1 MSRTK
6 FNSEAHIASLNAL
19 RAKLANTVFTSSTLR
34 IEFKECGIPSNLAFW
49 YFFQNSDIITKISED
64 RFCFSNPNKPIHFQ
78 KLEEVY
84 KRYAE
89 KQNQYQNKY
98 RNKKKQSNIF
108 KSAEIQAAIKLLND
122 NGMIVIA
129 QNSIL

>member
-19 RAKLANTVFTSSTLR
+19 RAKLANNVFSVSTIR
-34 IEFKECGIPSNLAFW
+34 IELRECGIPSNLSFCS
-49 YFFQNSDIITKISED
+49 FFLNSDIITKIDED

-78 KLEEVY
+78 KLEEIY
-84 KRYAE
+84 KKYLE

-98 RNKKKQSNIF
+98 LNKKKQSDII
-108 KSAEIQAAIKLLND
+108 KRADIQAAITLLND
-122 NGMIVIA
+122 NGMIVIS
-129 QNSIL
+129 QKNIL